1 MMDFLLFMDFT
12 SVDAWMALLTLTFLE
27 IVLGIDNIIFIS
39 IAANKLPEKEQPCAR
54 FIGLGLALVFRIIM
68 LLGLSFLIGL
78 KEPFWS
84 FHSDFISVALN
95 GQAVILFL
103 GGIFLL
109 YKSVAEIH
117 HKLEGDP
124 EDDKVKIKGAGSKLM
139 NVIVQIAMI
148 DMVFSIDSILTAVG
162 LTKHVSIMIAAVI
175 ISIAIML
182 VFAGPVGRFINKH
195 PTIQMLG
202 LAFLL
207 LIGFMLIT
215 ESAHLSHFKLGDEE
229 VGSIPKGY
237 LYFAIAFS
245 VMVEFLNSKLRK
257 KPVPPVDLRSIN
269 EEAQNEGLLDKM

>member
-1 MMDFLLFMDFT
+1 MDFLLFMDFT
-12 SVDAWMALLTLTFLE
+12 SFDAWMALLTLTFLE

-39 IAANKLPEKEQPCAR
+39 IAANKLPENEQPKAR
-54 FIGLGLALVFRIIM
+54 IIGLTLALVFRIIM
-68 LLGLSFLIGL
+68 LFGLSYLIGL
-78 KEPFWS
+78 KEPFWTYES
-84 FHSDFISVALN
+84 ELISVKLN

-109 YKSVAEIH
+109 YKSTAEIH

-124 EDDKVKIKGAGSKLM
+124 ADNQVKVKGAGSKLM
-139 NVIVQIAMI
+139 GVIIQIAMI

-162 LTKHVSIMIAAVI
+162 LTKDVSIMIMAVI

-182 VFAGPVGRFINKH
+182 LFAGPVGRFINKH

-215 ESAHLSHFKLGDEE
+215 EGAHLSHFSIAGDE

-245 VMVEFLNSKLRK
+245 VLVEFLNSKIRK
-257 KPVPPVDLRSIN
+257 KSVPPVDLRTIN
-269 EEAQNEGLLDKM
+269 EEAKHEGLLDKM